1 MTKKIILLLLNVFVV
16 GALSALLTS
25 TMDQTV
31 DIVKISWL
39 FGAATLQTLG
49 LAALILNASISAQN
63 AVRTATG
70 WGLMAPPI
78 LVAVVSLLTSM

>member
-1 MTKKIILLLLNVFVV
+1 MIKKITLLLLNVLVV
-16 GALSALLTS
+16 GTLSALLTS
-25 TMDQTV
+25 AMDQGV
-31 DIVKISWL
+31 NVVKISWL

-49 LAALILNASISAQN
+49 LAALILNASISART

-78 LVAVVSLLTSM
+78 LVAGVSLLTSM